1 MRYAMSRRHFL
12 LTLMMGLLTVI
23 MAGKAGAA
31 GDPTKT
37 GGRFIM
43 NNHFGEVVTD
53 QDFSGKFLLIYFGYT
68 FCPDVCPTS
77 LQTMTHALNLMGKD
91 AEYVQPLFVTVDP
104 ERDTISVMRDYVSAF
119 HPSLIGLT
127 GSKVALDSITSKYR
141 VKYEKVSESGAIND
155 DYLVDHTAAVL
166 LMGPGGEYLTRYP
179 YNTMADGMAS
189 SMKEYIKELI
199 IK

>member
-1 MRYAMSRRHFL
+1 
-12 LTLMMGLLTVI
+12 
-23 MAGKAGAA
+23 MAAS
-31 GDPTKT
+31 DPVKT

-53 QDFSGKFLLIYFGYT
+53 QDFSGKFMLIYFGYT

-77 LQTMTHALNLMGKD
+77 LQTMTHALNLLGKD
-91 AEYVQPLFVTVDP
+91 AKYVQPLFVTVDP
-104 ERDTISVMRDYVSAF
+104 ERDTITVMREYVSAF

-166 LMGPGGEYLTRYP
+166 LISPGGEYLRRYP
-179 YNTMADGMAS
+179 YNTLADEMAS
-189 SMKEYIKELI
+189 SMNKYIKELI
-199 IK
+199 VK